1 MAVFSGNKGMVYA
14 GASQV
19 ANVTNWSLTVEAD
32 NLDSSAMGTEWR
44 TFITGIKQWSGTIDA
59 HWDLTDTAQKALFDA
74 LTGSTLVSLKLY
86 VDSTRNFSGAAMIT
100 SADTTVPFDGIE
112 TITFNFQ
119 GNGALTRSV

>member
-1 MAVFSGNKGMVYA
+1 MAVFSGSRGMVYA

-19 ANVTNWSLTVEAD
+19 ANVTSWSLTVEAD

-86 VDSTRNFSGAAMIT
+86 IDSTRNFSGTAAIT
-100 SADTTVPFDGIE
+100 SADTTSPFDGIE

-119 GNGALTRSV
+119 GNGALTRSI

>member
-1 MAVFSGNKGMVYA
+1 MAVFSGSRGMVYS

-19 ANVTNWSLTVEAD
+19 ANVTSWSLTVEAD

-86 VDSTRNFSGAAMIT
+86 VDSTRNFSGTAAIT
-100 SADTTVPFDGIE
+100 SADTTSPFDGIE

-119 GNGALTRSV
+119 GNGALTRSM

>member
-1 MAVFSGNKGMVYA
+1 MAVFSGNRGMVYA
-14 GASQV
+14 GAAQV

-59 HWDLTDTAQKALFDA
+59 HWDLTNDAQKALFDA

-86 VDSTRNFSGAAMIT
+86 IDSTKNFSGDAMIT

-112 TITFNFQ
+112 TITFNYQ
-119 GNGALTRSV
+119 GNGELTMSV